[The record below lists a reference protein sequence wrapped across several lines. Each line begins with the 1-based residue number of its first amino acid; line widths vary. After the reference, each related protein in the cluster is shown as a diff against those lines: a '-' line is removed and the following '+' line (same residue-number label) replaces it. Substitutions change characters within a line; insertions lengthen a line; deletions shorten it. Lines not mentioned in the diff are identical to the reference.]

1 MKVFSITVDDS
12 LYEIITKDSIAHNIS
27 KSEAVRIKLGEAY
40 HASAKQEE
48 KVVKKF
54 DGFERKLIETIEEK
68 FSKIETQN
76 VRSLSYIL
84 SNHHLIKY
92 IFGELIFADLEP
104 EKISGEIRRIVS
116 LSKSA
121 ALKTHPV
128 DSLNSKENITSNIFP
143 EHLS

>member
-1 MKVFSITVDDS
+1 MKKFSISVDDG
-12 LYEIITKDSIAHNIS
+12 LYEILTRDSLSSGFS
-27 KSEAVRIKLGEAY
+27 KSEIVRVKLVEAY
-40 HASAKQEE
+40 HAQAKQEE
-48 KVVKKF
+48 KVVKAF
-54 DGFERKLIETIEEK
+54 EIFERNILKILEEK

-76 VRSLSYIL
+76 VRNLSYIL

-104 EKISGEIRRIVS
+104 EQISEKIRRIVS
-116 LSKSA
+116 LSKGA

-128 DSLNSKENITSNIFP
+128 DSVNSKENITSNIFP

>member
-1 MKVFSITVDDS
+1 MKKFSISVDDGLHEILTRDS
-12 LYEIITKDSIAHNIS
+12 LSSGFS
-27 KSEAVRIKLGEAY
+27 KSEIVRVKLVEAY
-40 HASAKQEE
+40 HAQAKQEE
-48 KVVKKF
+48 KVVKAF
-54 DGFERKLIETIEEK
+54 EVFERKLIETIEEK
-68 FSKIETQN
+68 FSKIEIQN
-76 VRSLSYIL
+76 VRNLSYIL

-104 EKISGEIRRIVS
+104 EQISAKIRRIVS
-116 LSKSA
+116 LSKGA